1 MVLRGAGT
9 GPAER
14 WRCGH
19 GDMVMRVRSQRA
31 HRCTTLT
38 CPQAS
43 PSGRLSTNIELVIA
57 HRGHIV
63 DRAPRSLGGPRLYG
77 ETRDFSRIHSSS
89 LGRTCSHLTPHGE
102 VAIQKAP
109 ASALVPPPRPLNS

>member
-19 GDMVMRVRSQRA
+19 GDMVMHVRSQRA

-77 ETRDFSRIHSSS
+77 ETRSFSRIHSSAWA
-89 LGRTCSHLTPHGE
+89 G
-102 VAIQKAP
+102 
-109 ASALVPPPRPLNS
+109 LVHT

>member
-1 MVLRGAGT
+1 MVSRGAGT

-19 GDMVMRVRSQRA
+19 GDMVMRVRCQRA
-31 HRCTTLT
+31 HRCKTLT
-38 CPQAS
+38 YPQAS
-43 PSGRLSTNIELVIA
+43 PSGRLSTDIELIVA

-77 ETRDFSRIHSSS
+77 ETRSFSRIHSSS
-89 LGRTCSHLTPHGE
+89 LGRTCSHLTPHGDGD
-102 VAIQKAP
+102 IQKAP
-109 ASALVPPPRPLNS
+109 ACALVPPPRPSNS

>member
-1 MVLRGAGT
+1 MVSRGAGT

-31 HRCTTLT
+31 HRCKTLT
-38 CPQAS
+38 YPQAS
-43 PSGRLSTNIELVIA
+43 PSGRLSTDIELVIA

-63 DRAPRSLGGPRLYG
+63 DRAPRSLGG
-77 ETRDFSRIHSSS
+77 
-89 LGRTCSHLTPHGE
+89 LGCMGKHAVSQGFTARAWAG
-102 VAIQKAP
+102 
-109 ASALVPPPRPLNS
+109 LVHT

>member
-1 MVLRGAGT
+1 MVSRGAGT

-19 GDMVMRVRSQRA
+19 GDMVMRVRCQRA
-31 HRCTTLT
+31 HRCKTLT
-38 CPQAS
+38 YPQAS
-43 PSGRLSTNIELVIA
+43 PSGRLSTDIELIVA

-77 ETRDFSRIHSSS
+77 ETLYVLYIPTMHMYAHP
-89 LGRTCSHLTPHGE
+89 T
-102 VAIQKAP
+102 
-109 ASALVPPPRPLNS
+109 LVGLQLWI